1 MGDRIIANENML
13 NYFKGFFLCSPM
25 HEITMSETHTGSA
38 GSRGI
43 GGLDGLPGTK
53 GFPGSPGTHGPCDY
67 SGTGARGGLGGPS
80 RMPGVVGGVQ
90 RAGLLCEDCLIIPEA
105 LWT

>member
-53 GFPGSPGTHGPCDY
+53 GFPGSPGTHGPCNN
-67 SGTGARGGLGGPS
+67 SGTGKG
-80 RMPGVVGGVQ
+80 
-90 RAGLLCEDCLIIPEA
+90 RAGRAIYDARCGGGSSESRTA
-105 LWT
+105 L